1 MVVCNW
7 AQLGA
12 EGRKDQQHLRA
23 SVLLHPLGAHVG
35 SPSMESRD
43 PRTARPQTISL
54 LSTSGQTSPPG
65 FAAGENEAQAMAEV
79 DFGPKRAAPGRT

>member
-35 SPSMESRD
+35 SPSMESKD
-43 PRTARPQTISL
+43 PRTA
-54 LSTSGQTSPPG
+54 
-65 FAAGENEAQAMAEV
+65 
-79 DFGPKRAAPGRT
+79 